1 VTVSNS
7 FDRYIDTIH
16 NVFVDEARRA
26 AAAGASTPDI
36 IQSGPASL
44 ESMKV
49 KLDEEGRIAI
59 PTVARERLGLKVGDA
74 LIASVEDGELRLL
87 TIPAAVREPQAII
100 RCYVPEGVSLVD
112 ELLED
117 RRREAEAEDRE

>member
-1 VTVSNS
+1 
-7 FDRYIDTIH
+7 
-16 NVFVDEARRA
+16 
-26 AAAGASTPDI
+26 
-36 IQSGPASL
+36 
-44 ESMKV
+44 MKV

-59 PTVARERLGLKVGDA
+59 PTVARERLRLKVGDA

-87 TIPAAVREPQAII
+87 TIPAAVREAQAII
-100 RCYVPEGVSLVD
+100 RRYVPEGLSLVD